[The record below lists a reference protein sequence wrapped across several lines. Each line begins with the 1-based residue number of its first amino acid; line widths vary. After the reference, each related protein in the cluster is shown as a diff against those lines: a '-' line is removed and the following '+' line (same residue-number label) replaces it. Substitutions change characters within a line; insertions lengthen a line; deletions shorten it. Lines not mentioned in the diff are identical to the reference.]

1 MIHSTT
7 LVFKYKMPTNRLIKL
22 KRTEYRAVV
31 ENISIAQTMLLQI
44 ISKISINRYFRL
56 LKKESNDIIL
66 PTRI

>member
-7 LVFKYKMPTNRLIKL
+7 LVFKYKKPTNRLIKL

-56 LKKESNDIIL
+56 LKK
-66 PTRI
+66 RVK

>member
-56 LKKESNDIIL
+56 LKK
-66 PTRI
+66 RVK